1 MHMGAGHPA
10 KTVCQQPAKA
20 KSQNMITSK
29 ARLVRGFLLAQSPVA
44 EIIVMM
50 LMMIM
55 VLTRLRR

>member
-1 MHMGAGHPA
+1 
-10 KTVCQQPAKA
+10 
-20 KSQNMITSK
+20 MITSK

-55 VLTRLRR
+55 VLTSISIQ